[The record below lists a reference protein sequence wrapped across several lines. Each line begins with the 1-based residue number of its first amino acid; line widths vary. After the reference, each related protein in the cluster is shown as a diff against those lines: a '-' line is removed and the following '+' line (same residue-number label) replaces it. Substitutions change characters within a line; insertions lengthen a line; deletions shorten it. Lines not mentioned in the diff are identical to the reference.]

1 MHLQYSITHARK
13 LQEMFHLP
21 DISVL
26 ELCVETC
33 GHVYGAMVL
42 NLLRICNAK
51 QKLNVFVDCRA
62 SWTTVE
68 ACPPDCLCNQPQNW
82 RNQNIYLSLEEV
94 EIVNFKGSG
103 YEIDFLKLL
112 FRCAP
117 LMTVTLKLAAKVS
130 PSSRG
135 RKETYKIFKANPAV
149 ECHVYRKRGKEIIY
163 A

>member
-51 QKLNVFVDCRA
+51 QKLNVFVDCCA
-62 SWTTVE
+62 VI
-68 ACPPDCLCNQPQNW
+68 LH
-82 RNQNIYLSLEEV
+82 
-94 EIVNFKGSG
+94 
-103 YEIDFLKLL
+103 LL
-112 FRCAP
+112 FLIHRF
-117 LMTVTLKLAAKVS
+117 
-130 PSSRG
+130 SRNMFN
-135 RKETYKIFKANPAV
+135 YIL
-149 ECHVYRKRGKEIIY
+149 
-163 A
+163 